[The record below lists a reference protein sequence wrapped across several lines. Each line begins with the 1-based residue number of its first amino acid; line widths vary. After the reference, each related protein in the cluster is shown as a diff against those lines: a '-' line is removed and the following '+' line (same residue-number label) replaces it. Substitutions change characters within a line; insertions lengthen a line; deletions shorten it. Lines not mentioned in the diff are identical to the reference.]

1 MHELQ
6 KRMIDEFA
14 PKCGPG
20 EWTIIDGGV
29 RKGEFVKLPRTIGVA
44 KSFDR
49 TPTFTIRKGYKG
61 TTKKDISLLLSTL
74 PSGACGTAAGA
85 SLVAGR
91 PSPSARVHAA
101 AAATAASVIIKPTV
115 RVFTVS
121 LLLLAPLDGQ
131 GVSTSTRQAFTNT
144 RQGSLRTL
152 RIVRASAVR
161 RPFMT
166 TVSVLSFG
174 VERMVG

>member
-1 MHELQ
+1 VIDVDVPDPLSDRRQDPRDKSGAKARYKMHELE

-49 TPTFTIRKGYKG
+49 TPTFTIRKGNKG

-101 AAATAASVIIKPTV
+101 AAATAASVIIKPR
-115 RVFTVS
+115 RVHGQS
-121 LLLLAPLDGQ
+121 PLARAPRRAGSFDLD
-131 GVSTSTRQAFTNT
+131 
-144 RQGSLRTL
+144 
-152 RIVRASAVR
+152 
-161 RPFMT
+161 
-166 TVSVLSFG
+166 
-174 VERMVG
+174 